1 METKVN
7 YAVVGTFVLVL
18 SAAII
23 AGVLWL
29 GSSRGARKSY
39 ETYVA
44 FFVES
49 VSGLNVRAP
58 VKYKGVDVG
67 SVREIAIDIQD
78 PERVRVVLEIERG
91 VPLKEDTFA
100 VLSVQGLTGIAFVEL
115 DLRSRDAPLIAP
127 DPKTGLRV
135 IRTVPSMLRR
145 LDTAATTLLADLD
158 RTATNVNGMLDEET
172 LAAVRRTLRDLETVV
187 HAVAARSAAIDASL
201 AAAARTLQNS
211 AEASAKLAG
220 VVERI
225 GRGADA
231 VERAG
236 SEVASAGAAARA
248 SLEDVRRGAAAAGG
262 GVEQFSAESLPEL
275 ARLIAEAR
283 EATAS
288 LGRVARELDQ
298 NPSALVLGRNPPP
311 PGPGE

>member
-7 YAVVGTFVLVL
+7 YTVVGTFVLVL

-29 GSSRGARKSY
+29 GSSRGAKKSY

-58 VKYKGVDVG
+58 VKYKGVEVG
-67 SVREIAIDIQD
+67 SVREIAIDVQD
-78 PERVRVVLEIERG
+78 PDRVRVVLEIERD

-115 DLRSRDAPLIAP
+115 DLRSRDAPLLAP

-145 LDTAATTLLADLD
+145 LDTAATMLFTDLD
-158 RTATNVNGMLDEET
+158 RTATSVNGMLDEET
-172 LAAVRRTLRDLETVV
+172 RAAFRETIQDLATVV
-187 HAVAARSAAIDASL
+187 KAVATRSKDIDAAL
-201 AAAARTLQNS
+201 AGATRTLQNTAETS
-211 AEASAKLAG
+211 ARLAD
-220 VVERI
+220 VVQRI

-236 SEVASAGAAARA
+236 TEVAAAGAAATA
-248 SLEDVRRGAAAAGG
+248 ALEDVRRGTAAAGG
-262 GVEQFSAESLPEL
+262 GVEQFSAESLPDL

-283 EATAS
+283 EAAAS
-288 LGRVARELDQ
+288 LGRVAQELEQ
-298 NPSALVLGRNPPP
+298 NPSALVLGRNGPP

>member
-58 VKYKGVDVG
+58 VKYKGVEVG

-78 PERVRVVLEIERG
+78 PDRVRVVMEIERS

-115 DLRSRDAPLIAP
+115 DLRSRDAPLLAP

-145 LDTAATTLLADLD
+145 LDTAATMLFTDLD
-158 RTATNVNGMLDEET
+158 RTATSVNGLLDEET
-172 LAAVRRTLRDLETVV
+172 RAAFRRALDG
-187 HAVAARSAAIDASL
+187 
-201 AAAARTLQNS
+201 AARTFENT
-211 AEASAKLAG
+211 AEASAQLG
-220 VVERI
+220 NVVQRI
-225 GRGADA
+225 GRTADA

-236 SEVASAGAAARA
+236 SEVAAAGAAARA
-248 SLEDVRRGAAAAGG
+248 ALEDVRRGAAAAGG
-262 GVEQFSAESLPEL
+262 GVEQVSAEALPEL
-275 ARLIAEAR
+275 ARFIGEAR
-283 EATAS
+283 EAAAS
-288 LGRVARELDQ
+288 LSRVARDLER
-298 NPSALVLGRNPPP
+298 NPSTLLFGRSPPE

>member
-7 YAVVGTFVLVL
+7 YAVVGAFVLVL
-18 SAAII
+18 SAAIV

-29 GSSRGARKSY
+29 GSSHGARKSY

-67 SVREIAIDIQD
+67 SVREIAIDVQD
-78 PERVRVVLEIERG
+78 PDRVRVVLEIERD

-115 DLRSRDAPLIAP
+115 DLRSRDAPLLAP

-145 LDTAATTLLADLD
+145 LDTAATTLFTDLG
-158 RTATNVNGMLDEET
+158 RTATSVNGMLDEET
-172 LAAVRRTLRDLETVV
+172 RAAFRRTIQDLATVV
-187 HAVAARSAAIDASL
+187 QGVAARSKDIDAAL
-201 AAAARTLQNS
+201 AGATRTLQNT
-211 AEASAKLAG
+211 AEASAQLAG
-220 VVERI
+220 VVQRI

-236 SEVASAGAAARA
+236 TEVAAAGAAATA
-248 SLEDVRRGAAAAGG
+248 ALEDVRRGTAAAGG
-262 GVEQFSAESLPEL
+262 GVEQFSAESLPDL

-288 LGRVARELDQ
+288 LGRVAQELEQ
-298 NPSALVLGRNPPP
+298 NPSALVIGRNAPP

>member
-7 YAVVGTFVLVL
+7 YTVVGAFVLVL

-29 GSSRGARKSY
+29 GSSRGAKKSY

-58 VKYKGVDVG
+58 VKYKGVEVG

-78 PERVRVVLEIERG
+78 PDRVRVVLEIERS

-115 DLRSRDAPLIAP
+115 DLRSRDAPLLAP

-145 LDTAATTLLADLD
+145 LDTAATLLFTDLD
-158 RTATNVNGMLDEET
+158 HTAKSVNGMLDEET
-172 LAAVRRTLRDLETVV
+172 RAAFRGTLQDLATVV
-187 HAVAARSAAIDASL
+187 KAVAARSKAIDAAL
-201 AAAARTLQNS
+201 AGATSTLQNTAVVS
-211 AEASAKLAG
+211 AQLAD
-220 VVERI
+220 VVQRI

-236 SEVASAGAAARA
+236 SEVAAAGSAARA
-248 SLEDVRRGAAAAGG
+248 ALEDVRRGAAAAGG
-262 GVEQFSAESLPEL
+262 GVEQFGAESLPDL

-283 EATAS
+283 EAAAS
-288 LGRVARELDQ
+288 LGRVAQELEQ
-298 NPSALVLGRNPPP
+298 NPSALVLGRNGPP